1 MKLKTIISALA
12 KFFTNAKLTDKQ
24 NSTSEEKENAENA
37 EIVKIEDTPFT
48 AVRQNDKW
56 YLCIGKYRLADNLKS
71 LEDTKEE
78 AKDASWWRL
87 MAIMRII
94 AEEVY
99 NERHPTSG
107 LDATIK
113 AQKEAKEKL
122 AEFEKNTMVALDKKY
137 KEQQNPKN
145 DKWATQENIE

>member
-1 MKLKTIISALA
+1 MKLKTIISAFV

-24 NSTSEEKENAENA
+24 NSTSEQPEEKENA

-48 AVRQNDKW
+48 AVRQGTKW
-56 YLCIGKYRLADNLKS
+56 YLCIGRYRLADNLKN
-71 LEDTKEE
+71 LKEVKEE
-78 AKDASWWRL
+78 AKDASWWRI

-99 NERHPTSG
+99 NERQNPPSG

-113 AQKEAKEKL
+113 AQQEAQNQLKV
-122 AEFEKNTMVALDKKY
+122 F
-137 KEQQNPKN
+137 KEQTEINQNNNKTGYIKTNP
-145 DKWATQENIE
+145 